1 MGERTGCGLNPAQ
14 KHTGERT
21 GIELLGQVRH
31 VIERRCRGLDG
42 IVLGALRAPLEVVTD
57 RESPSSCAC
66 CRFSQCQPC
75 LSASPHL

>member
-42 IVLGALRAPLEVVTD
+42 IVLGALRAPLEV
-57 RESPSSCAC
+57 A
-66 CRFSQCQPC
+66 FFLC
-75 LSASPHL
+75 LLPVLPMPPLSLGIAHL

>member
-42 IVLGALRAPLEVVTD
+42 IVLGAGGDLILR
-57 RESPSSCAC
+57 CAS
-66 CRFSQCQPC
+66 RRRPGSEGRKEGIT
-75 LSASPHL
+75 